1 MKCEWCCEAITS
13 DEDTKHWPDDVPSHI
28 PVSDTTD
35 AMTYHKWCWDE
46 VIADEELQL
55 AKFELERQ
63 RNIVR
68 IMSNRLGESA

>member
-1 MKCEWCCEAITS
+1 MKCEWCCEAING
-13 DEDTKHWPDDVPSHI
+13 DEDTKHWPDDLPSHI
-28 PVSDTTD
+28 PVADQTD
-35 AMTYHKWCWDE
+35 EMTYHKWCWDE

>member
-13 DEDTKHWPDDVPSHI
+13 DEDTKHWPDDLPSHK
-28 PVSDTTD
+28 PVPDKTD
-35 AMTYHKWCWDE
+35 EMTYHKWCWDE